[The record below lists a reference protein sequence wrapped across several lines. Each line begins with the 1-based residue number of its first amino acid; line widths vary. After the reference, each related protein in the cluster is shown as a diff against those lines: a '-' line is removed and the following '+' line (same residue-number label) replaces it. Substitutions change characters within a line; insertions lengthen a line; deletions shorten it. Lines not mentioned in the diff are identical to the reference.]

1 MKRKLSLHKVVVG
14 CGGLQCHINTAIL
27 DLAVLSGGPEGE
39 TRLSSLLLKVAESD
53 HCLALKLPQ
62 HTPQVID
69 CALEGALSGYVGI
82 PLLVALKG
90 GREGEGGREREGG
103 REGEGGRKREGEG
116 GRKRE
121 GEGEEEG
128 GRERGRG
135 REREEKGGRGREKRE
150 KGESGTS

>member
-90 GREGEGGREREGG
+90 GREGEGGR
-103 REGEGGRKREGEG
+103 KREGEG